1 MSGRLKNYTDTF
13 RRYAP
18 EVFLGVL
25 TLGGGGGYVISLYNY
40 ALLHSLAVLFTV
52 VIAWGIFVVIW
63 NSRRFIDN
71 TYLLFIEIAYLFVA
85 FIDLIHTLAY
95 KGIIIFLVVSA
106 IEY

>member
-1 MSGRLKNYTDTF
+1 
-13 RRYAP
+13 
-18 EVFLGVL
+18 
-25 TLGGGGGYVISLYNY
+25 
-40 ALLHSLAVLFTV
+40 VLFTV